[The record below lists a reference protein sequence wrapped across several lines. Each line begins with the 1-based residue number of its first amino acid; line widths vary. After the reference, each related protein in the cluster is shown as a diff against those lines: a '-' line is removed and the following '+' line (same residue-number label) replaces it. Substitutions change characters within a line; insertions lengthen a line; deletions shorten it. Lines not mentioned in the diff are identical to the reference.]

1 MASAPGPVALRP
13 HACVLCQRRKVK
25 CDRSL
30 PCSGCTKAQTQ
41 CEYRDPLPPRRRKK
55 KLPEAE
61 MAARLQRYEEIL
73 HKSGIGSLIL
83 NDEDSRGE
91 TFPAREATSDESDKY
106 SSPQAFSTPV
116 PAPSENTAR
125 SGHSGPGR
133 LITKEGR
140 SLYLDKFVIFS
151 CIDYVKY

>member
-1 MASAPGPVALRP
+1 MASAPSPVGLRP

-73 HKSGIGSLIL
+73 QKAGIGSLLL
-83 NDEDSRGE
+83 NDENSRGE
-91 TFPAREATSDESDKY
+91 TVPAREAISDDSEKY
-106 SSPQAFSTPV
+106 SSPRSLSTPV

-125 SGHSGPGR
+125 SGPGR

-151 CIDYVKY
+151 CVDCLKY